1 MRGIRI
7 PALAT
12 AILAA
17 LMLPVTLLSP
27 ASAAAPTVD
36 VRPLTLP
43 IGEPPTIPY
52 LHRPTDTSVTVV
64 DPRTGKQTPVEVDPA
79 GDYLDFF
86 ELLGRSGS
94 GFVLRIRNDVDDRI
108 VRVQP
113 DVPQRTLTKMTNAD
127 VARLS
132 ADGRYLLRT
141 AALSSGGIQV
151 QVRNTTTG
159 AVVAR
164 RTFKASTR
172 PDPIDVSGTRVLVG
186 GYSTPRTMIWDWKA
200 GTIKT
205 IASRA
210 AYAGTFAT
218 NRLATYTKNPY
229 APDACSVVS
238 TITAPGTTL
247 WRGCLE
253 AVASFSPDGA
263 RFATDAIAHESAVVV
278 RRRSIRGTLLS
289 TYRNPNKVWM
299 HAWETNTRILMDSYP
314 ADGSDAWLVR
324 CEVADCERATKFRNG

>member
-17 LMLPVTLLSP
+17 LMLPATLLSP
-27 ASAAAPTVD
+27 ASAAALTVD

-43 IGEPPTIPY
+43 VGESPTVPY
-52 LHRPTDTSVTVV
+52 LDRPSDTSVVVV
-64 DPRTGKQTPVEVDPA
+64 DPTTGTKTPVDHV
-79 GDYLDFF
+79 GDDLDFY

-94 GFVLRIRNDVDDRI
+94 GFVLRIRNRNIDRI
-108 VRVQP
+108 VRAQLG
-113 DVPQRTLTKMTNAD
+113 VPQRSLTDMYYAD

-132 ADGRYLLRT
+132 ADNRYLLNT
-141 AALSSGGIQV
+141 ATLSSGGIQV

-164 RTFKASTR
+164 RTFKASTK

-200 GTIKT
+200 GTVKT

-210 AYAGTFAT
+210 AYAGGFAV
-218 NRLATYTKNPY
+218 NRLATYTKNP
-229 APDACSVVS
+229 AAADACSVVS
-238 TITAPGTTL
+238 TVTAPGTAL
-247 WRGCLE
+247 WRGCIE

-263 RFATDAIAHESAVVV
+263 RFATNAIAHESQVVV
-278 RRRSIRGTLLS
+278 RRRSLRGTLLT

-299 HAWETNTRILMDSYP
+299 HAWETNTRILMRSYP

-324 CEVADCERATKFRNG
+324 CEVDDCERVWRAFY

>member
-1 MRGIRI
+1 
-7 PALAT
+7 
-12 AILAA
+12 
-17 LMLPVTLLSP
+17 MLPATFLSP

-36 VRPLTLP
+36 VRPLPLP
-43 IGEPPTIPY
+43 IGESPTVPY
-52 LHRPTDTSVTVV
+52 LDRPSDTSVVVV
-64 DPRTGKQTPVEVDPA
+64 DPTTGTKTPVEHV
-79 GDYLDFF
+79 GDDLDFY

-94 GFVLRIRNDVDDRI
+94 GFVLRIRNRNIDQV
-108 VRVQP
+108 VRAQLG
-113 DVPQRTLTKMTNAD
+113 VPQRALTDMYYED
-127 VARLS
+127 LARLS

-141 AALSSGGIQV
+141 ATLSSGGIQV

-172 PDPIDVSGTRVLVG
+172 PDPIDVSGSRVLVG
-186 GYSTPRTMIWDWKA
+186 GYNTPRTMIWDWNA
-200 GTIKT
+200 GTVKT

-210 AYAGTFAT
+210 AYAGGFAL

-263 RFATDAIAHESAVVV
+263 RFATNAIAHESQVVV
-278 RRRSIRGTLLS
+278 RRRSLHGTLLT

-299 HAWETNTRILMDSYP
+299 HAWETNTRILLRSYP
-314 ADGSDAWLVR
+314 ADGSNAWLVR
-324 CEVADCERATKFRNG
+324 CEVADCERAWRAFN

>member
-1 MRGIRI
+1 MRTTIIRMLAG
-7 PALAT
+7 PALA
-12 AILAA
+12 ALA
-17 LMLPVTLLSP
+17 LSLPGVLSP
-27 ASAAAPTVD
+27 ASAAADVD
-36 VRPLTLP
+36 VRPYTLP
-43 IGEPPTIPY
+43 IGESPTVPY
-52 LHRPTDTSVTVV
+52 LDRPSDTSVVVV
-64 DPRTGKQTPVEVDPA
+64 DPATGTKTPVEHV
-79 GDYLDFF
+79 GDDLDFF

-94 GFVLRIRNDVDDRI
+94 GFVLRIRNRDIDKI
-108 VRVQP
+108 VRAQLGA
-113 DVPQRTLTKMTNAD
+113 PQKSLTDMYYAD

-132 ADGRYLLRT
+132 ADNRYLLNT
-141 AALSSGGIQV
+141 ATLSSGGIQV

-164 RTFKASTR
+164 RTFKASTK

-200 GTIKT
+200 GTVKT

-210 AYAGTFAT
+210 AYAGGFAV
-218 NRLATYTKNPY
+218 NRLATYTKNPS

-238 TITAPGTTL
+238 TITAPGATL

-278 RRRSIRGTLLS
+278 RRRSIRGTLLT

-299 HAWETNTRILMDSYP
+299 HAWESNTRILVQSYP
-314 ADGSDAWLVR
+314 ADGGGAWLVR
-324 CEVADCERATKFRNG
+324 CETTDCERAWRSYY

>member
-1 MRGIRI
+1 
-7 PALAT
+7 
-12 AILAA
+12 
-17 LMLPVTLLSP
+17 MLPVTLVSP

-36 VRPLTLP
+36 VRPLPLP
-43 IGEPPTIPY
+43 IGESPTVPY
-52 LHRPTDTSVTVV
+52 LDRPSDTSVVVV
-64 DPRTGKQTPVEVDPA
+64 DPTTGTKTPVDHV
-79 GDYLDFF
+79 GDDLDFY

-94 GFVLRIRNDVDDRI
+94 GFVLRIRNRNIDRI
-108 VRVQP
+108 VRAQL
-113 DVPQRTLTKMTNAD
+113 DVPQRSLTDMYYAD

-132 ADGRYLLRT
+132 ADGRYLLNT
-141 AALSSGGIQV
+141 ATLSSGGIQV

-159 AVVAR
+159 AVIAR
-164 RTFKASTR
+164 RTFKASTK
-172 PDPIDVSGTRVLVG
+172 PDPIDVSGSRVLVG
-186 GYSTPRTMIWDWKA
+186 GYNTPRTMIWDWKA
-200 GTIKT
+200 GTVKT

-210 AYAGTFAT
+210 AYAGGFAS
-218 NRLATYTKNPY
+218 NRLATYTKAPS

-263 RFATDAIAHESAVVV
+263 RFATNAIAHESQVVV
-278 RRRSIRGTLLS
+278 RRRSLRGTLLT

-299 HAWETNTRILMDSYP
+299 HAWETNTRILLRSYP

-324 CEVADCERATKFRNG
+324 CEVDDCERAARAYY

>member
-1 MRGIRI
+1 
-7 PALAT
+7 
-12 AILAA
+12 
-17 LMLPVTLLSP
+17 MLPATFLSP

-36 VRPLTLP
+36 VRPLPLP
-43 IGEPPTIPY
+43 VGESPTVPY
-52 LHRPTDTSVTVV
+52 LDRPSDTSVVVV
-64 DPRTGKQTPVEVDPA
+64 DPTTGTKTPVTPV
-79 GDYLDFF
+79 GDDLDSY

-94 GFVLRIRNDVDDRI
+94 GFVLRIRNRNIDRI
-108 VRVQP
+108 VRAQLG
-113 DVPQRTLTKMTNAD
+113 VPQKSLKDMYYAD
-127 VARLS
+127 LARLS
-132 ADGRYLLRT
+132 ADNRYLLNT
-141 AALSSGGIQV
+141 ATLSTGGIQV

-164 RTFKASTR
+164 RTFKASTK

-200 GTIKT
+200 GTVKT

-210 AYAGTFAT
+210 AYAGSFAT
-218 NRLATYTKNPY
+218 NRLATYTKNPS
-229 APDACSVVS
+229 ASDACSVVS

-278 RRRSIRGTLLS
+278 RRRSIRGTLLT

-299 HAWETNTRILMDSYP
+299 HAWETNTRILLRSYP
-314 ADGSDAWLVR
+314 ADGGGPWLVR
-324 CEVADCERATKFRNG
+324 CETTDCERAWRAYS

>member
-27 ASAAAPTVD
+27 ASATAPTVN
-36 VRPLTLP
+36 VRPLHLP

-52 LHRPTDTSVTVV
+52 LYRPTDLSVVVV
-64 DPRTGKQTPVEVDPA
+64 DPTTGIQTPVEVDPA

-94 GFVLRIRNDVDDRI
+94 GFVLRVRNDVADKI

-113 DVPQRTLTKMTNAD
+113 DVPQRTLTDMNAD
-127 VARLS
+127 IARLS
-132 ADGRYLLRT
+132 ADGHYLLKT
-141 AALSSGGIQV
+141 AKPSSGGTQV
-151 QVRNTTTG
+151 QVRNATTG

-164 RTFKASTR
+164 HTFKASTK
-172 PDPIDVSGTRVLVG
+172 PDPIDASGTRVLVG

-210 AYAGTFAT
+210 AYAGSFAT
-218 NRLATYTKNPY
+218 NRLATYTKDPN

-238 TITAPGTTL
+238 TVTAPGSTL
-247 WRGCLE
+247 WRNCFE

-263 RFATDAIAHESAVVV
+263 RFATDEIAHEGKGTV
-278 RRRSIRGTLLS
+278 RRRSLRGTLLT
-289 TYRNPNKVWM
+289 TYRNPNTVWM
-299 HAWETNTRILMDSYP
+299 DAWETNTRILLESYP
-314 ADGSDAWLVR
+314 ADGSDPWRVR
-324 CEVADCERATKFRNG
+324 CEVAACERATKFRNG

>member
-1 MRGIRI
+1 
-7 PALAT
+7 
-12 AILAA
+12 
-17 LMLPVTLLSP
+17 MLPATLLSP

-36 VRPLTLP
+36 VRPLPLP
-43 IGEPPTIPY
+43 VGESPTVPY
-52 LHRPTDTSVTVV
+52 LDRPSDTSVVVV
-64 DPRTGKQTPVEVDPA
+64 DPKTGTRTPVNHV
-79 GDYLDFF
+79 GDDLDFY

-94 GFVLRIRNDVDDRI
+94 GFVLRIRNRNIDRI
-108 VRVQP
+108 VRAQL
-113 DVPQRTLTKMTNAD
+113 DVPQRTLTDMYYAD
-127 VARLS
+127 LARLS
-132 ADGRYLLRT
+132 ADNRYLLKT
-141 AALSSGGIQV
+141 ATLSSGGIQV

-164 RTFKASTR
+164 RTFKASTK

-200 GTIKT
+200 GTVKT

-210 AYAGTFAT
+210 AYAGSFAT
-218 NRLATYTKNPY
+218 NRLASYTKNPY

-238 TITAPGTTL
+238 TITAPGATL
-247 WRGCLE
+247 WRSCLE

-278 RRRSIRGTLLS
+278 RRRSLRGTLLT

-299 HAWETNTRILMDSYP
+299 HAWETNTRILMRSYP

-324 CEVADCERATKFRNG
+324 CEVDDCERAWRSYY

>member
-1 MRGIRI
+1 
-7 PALAT
+7 
-12 AILAA
+12 
-17 LMLPVTLLSP
+17 MLPVTLLSP

-36 VRPLTLP
+36 VRPLPLP
-43 IGEPPTIPY
+43 IGESPAVPY
-52 LHRPTDTSVTVV
+52 LDRPSDTSVVVV
-64 DPRTGKQTPVEVDPA
+64 DPTTGVKTPVEHV
-79 GDYLDFF
+79 GDDLDFY

-94 GFVLRIRNDVDDRI
+94 GFVLRIRNRNIDRI

-113 DVPQRTLTKMTNAD
+113 GVAQRSLTDMYYAD

-132 ADGRYLLRT
+132 ADGRYLLKT
-141 AALSSGGIQV
+141 ATLASGGIQV

-164 RTFKASTR
+164 RTFKASTK

-200 GTIKT
+200 GTVKT

-210 AYAGTFAT
+210 AYAGSFAT
-218 NRLATYTKNPY
+218 NRLASYTKNPY

-263 RFATDAIAHESAVVV
+263 RFATDAIAHESSVVV
-278 RRRSIRGTLLS
+278 RRRSLRGTLLT

-299 HAWETNTRILMDSYP
+299 HAWETNTRILLRSYP
-314 ADGSDAWLVR
+314 ADGGNAWLVR
-324 CEVADCERATKFRNG
+324 CEVDDCERAWRAYN

>member
-17 LMLPVTLLSP
+17 LMLPVSLTTP

-36 VRPLTLP
+36 VRPLPLP
-43 IGEPPTIPY
+43 VGESPTTPY
-52 LHRPTDTSVTVV
+52 LARTSDMSFVVV
-64 DPRTGKQTPVEVDPA
+64 DPTTGTQTPVVPV
-79 GDYLDFF
+79 GDDLDFY

-94 GFVLRIRNDVDDRI
+94 GFVLRVRNRNVDQI
-108 VRVQP
+108 VRAQL
-113 DVPQRTLTKMTNAD
+113 DVPQRSLAD
-127 VARLS
+127 MHYADTARLS
-132 ADGRYLLRT
+132 ADSRYLLKT
-141 AALSSGGIQV
+141 ATLSSGGIQV

-159 AVVAR
+159 TVIAR
-164 RTFKASTR
+164 HTFKASTK
-172 PDPIDVSGTRVLVG
+172 PDPIDVSGTRVLIG
-186 GYSTPRTMIWDWKA
+186 GYGTPRTMVWDWKA
-200 GTIKT
+200 GTVKT

-210 AYAGTFAT
+210 AYAGSFTT
-218 NRLATYTKNPY
+218 NRLATYTKDPY

-238 TITAPGTTL
+238 TITAPGATL

-263 RFATDAIAHESAVVV
+263 RFATDAIAHETNDVV
-278 RRRSIRGTLLS
+278 RRRSLHGTLLT

-299 HAWETNTRILMDSYP
+299 HAWETNSRVLLRSYP

-324 CEVADCERATKFRNG
+324 CEVDECERAARTYS

>member
-17 LMLPVTLLSP
+17 LMLPVTLVSP

-36 VRPLTLP
+36 VRPLPLP
-43 IGEPPTIPY
+43 VGERPTVPY
-52 LHRPTDTSVTVV
+52 LDRPSDTSVVVV
-64 DPRTGKQTPVEVDPA
+64 DPTTGTKTPVEHV
-79 GDYLDFF
+79 GDDLDFY

-94 GFVLRIRNDVDDRI
+94 GFVLRIRNRNVDRI
-108 VRVQP
+108 VRAQL
-113 DVPQRTLTKMTNAD
+113 DVPQRSLTDMYYED

-132 ADGRYLLRT
+132 ADRRYLLKT
-141 AALSSGGIQV
+141 ATLSSGGIQV

-164 RTFKASTR
+164 HTFKASTK

-186 GYSTPRTMIWDWKA
+186 GYGTPRTMIWDWKA

-205 IASRA
+205 IAARA
-210 AYAGTFAT
+210 AYAGSFAT

-238 TITAPGTTL
+238 TVTAPGATL
-247 WRGCLE
+247 WRSCLE

-263 RFATDAIAHESAVVV
+263 RFATDAIAHESQVVV
-278 RRRSIRGTLLS
+278 RRRSLRGTLLT

-299 HAWETNTRILMDSYP
+299 HAWESNTRILMESYP

-324 CEVADCERATKFRNG
+324 CEVAACERATKFRNG

>member
-27 ASAAAPTVD
+27 ASAAAPTVN
-36 VRPLTLP
+36 VRPLPLP

-64 DPRTGKQTPVEVDPA
+64 DPTTGTHTPVEVDPA

-94 GFVLRIRNDVDDRI
+94 GFVLRIRNDNVDQI
-108 VRVQP
+108 VRAQVN
-113 DVPQRTLTKMTNAD
+113 VPQRSLTDMDNAD

-132 ADGRYLLRT
+132 ADSRYLLKT
-141 AALSSGGIQV
+141 ATLSSGGIQV

-164 RTFKASTR
+164 HTFKASTK

-186 GYSTPRTMIWDWKA
+186 GYGTPRTMIWDWKA
-200 GTIKT
+200 GTVKT

-210 AYAGTFAT
+210 AYAGSFAT
-218 NRLATYTKNPY
+218 NRLATYTKDPY

-238 TITAPGTTL
+238 TVTAPGATL
-247 WRGCLE
+247 WRSCLE

-263 RFATDAIAHESAVVV
+263 RFATDEIAHEGKGIV
-278 RRRSIRGTLLS
+278 RRRSLRGTLLT
-289 TYRNPNKVWM
+289 TYRNPNTVWM
-299 HAWETNTRILMDSYP
+299 HAWETNTRILMRSYP

-324 CEVADCERATKFRNG
+324 CEVDDCERAARAYY